1 MLQLY
6 CINAVRLHRMSMPVK
21 GLREARVAETQ
32 RRILDA
38 AHALFVRDGYHATTL
53 TAVAD
58 RAKVGHRTVYVRFG
72 TKVAL
77 LRRVVDVAVAG
88 DVEERT
94 VAERDWYQAALSG
107 PTLAHRIE
115 ALAQGTTDLLARA
128 GDLFEVV
135 LQAQAAEPELAEAF
149 QAGRA
154 ATRKLLQ
161 RVVRGARADGLLAD
175 VADPVWQEETVA
187 LAGQAETYLLLRRTT
202 GWTPAQYR
210 DWLRRTLEEL
220 LVPA

>member
-1 MLQLY
+1 MQSY
-6 CINAVRLHRMSMPVK
+6 CNHAVILHLVNTPVK
-21 GLREARVAETQ
+21 GLRAAKVAETQ
-32 RRILDA
+32 KRILDA
-38 AHALFVRDGYHATTL
+38 AGALFVRDGYHATAL

-72 TKVAL
+72 TKAAL
-77 LRRVVDVAVAG
+77 LRCVVDVAVAG
-88 DVEERT
+88 DAEQREVGER
-94 VAERDWYQAALSG
+94 EWFQAALSG
-107 PTLAHRIE
+107 R
-115 ALAQGTTDLLARA
+115 ALTDRVDALVTGTADLMERA

-135 LQAQAAEPELAEAF
+135 LQAQASEPELAEAF

-154 ATRKLLQ
+154 ATRELMQ
-161 RVVRGARADGLLAD
+161 RFVRAARDDGLLAE

-202 GWTPAQYR
+202 GWAQGEYR

-220 LVPA
+220 LPPA